1 MKKRTIKLRFKLLL
15 LAAFLAY
22 TAFSIYTQQM
32 NISGLQAEQQTLSAR
47 YEQAQME
54 LQKLQDQ
61 NDYMNTKD
69 YIEDTA
75 RERFGYAY
83 EDEIVI
89 EGPGEGT
96 N

>member
-15 LAAFLAY
+15 LAVFLAC

-32 NISGLQAEQQTLSAR
+32 NISGLQAKQEALNTQ
-47 YEQAQME
+47 YEQAEME
-54 LQKLQDQ
+54 LQRLQDQ
-61 NDYMNTKD
+61 SDYMNTKD

-83 EDEIVI
+83 ENELIIKAQDE
-89 EGPGEGT
+89 GG

>member
-15 LAAFLAY
+15 LAAFLTYAV
-22 TAFSIYTQQM
+22 FSVYTQQVRIADLRAEQEAL
-32 NISGLQAEQQTLSAR
+32 NTRYAQAE
-47 YEQAQME
+47 ME
-54 LQKLQDQ
+54 LQRLQDQ
-61 NDYMNTKD
+61 SDYMNTKD

-83 EDEIVI
+83 EDEII
-89 EGPGEGT
+89 LTPDEDS